1 MTVFQVTVNGHHD
14 HVVDTDD
21 IVSWVQA
28 CNLLHK
34 ALAASLGEPAGQ
46 VAAIRKPGLTCDV
59 NPMVIFQGQ
68 QIAKEDRT

>member
-21 IVSWVQA
+21 IDSWVQA

-34 ALAASLGEPAGQ
+34 ALADGHDETAGQ

-59 NPMVIFQGQ
+59 NPMIIFNPQM
-68 QIAKEDRT
+68 AKEDRT

>member
-21 IVSWVQA
+21 IDSWVQA
-28 CNLLHK
+28 CNLLHNS
-34 ALAASLGEPAGQ
+34 LADGWNETGPQ
-46 VAAIRKPGLTCDV
+46 IAAVNKPQLTCDV
-59 NPMVIFQGQ
+59 NPMIIFQGQ

>member
-21 IVSWVQA
+21 IGSWVQA
-28 CNLLHK
+28 CTLLHN
-34 ALAASLGEPAGQ
+34 ALADGHREPAGQ

-59 NPMVIFQGQ
+59 NPMIILQGQ